1 MGLSLIEFASFVLVF
16 ISVLVGLAIWLYM
29 EGSALSQLMQKRL
42 NAVILDRNQLSAK
55 NSILLTKYEKKCIE
69 LKQRL
74 ASPSTP
80 DESSPKLE
88 TELGET
94 KSELESLKKELK
106 LSEKFADELQKQI
119 KQREEELIKASHD
132 ISELKESNDKADTE
146 KSADLLR
153 NLEEKQSKLSK
164 MKKEN
169 GELKQK
175 VKELSFQIENIEK
188 AHAKDLNQLLEKV
201 EKDKAVLRDKYN
213 KKIKKLKSQ
222 DSQTSVT
229 SGESDIFEKKL
240 VQRILKSYKR
250 LMSLEKENISLK
262 NKLQGKEKELE
273 EFDSVHNFSKMTL
286 MERATLTLWS
296 SQQADEN
303 TDEEQ
308 LAELKKSLDQARK
321 QIHNLQKEKEF
332 DDEKTVA

>member
-29 EGSALSQLMQKRL
+29 EGSALSRMMQKRL
-42 NAVILDRNQLSAK
+42 NSVILDRNQLSAK

-69 LKQRL
+69 LKQKL
-74 ASPSTP
+74 EEPNTPS
-80 DESSPKLE
+80 DSSPKLE
-88 TELGET
+88 KELDEA
-94 KSELESLKKELK
+94 KSELENLKKELK
-106 LSEKFADELQKQI
+106 LSEKFANELQKQI

-132 ISELKESNDKADTE
+132 MSELKESNNKVDAE
-146 KSADLLR
+146 KSADLQK

-213 KKIKKLKSQ
+213 KKIKKMKNQ
-222 DSQTSVT
+222 EAQAPIT
-229 SGESDIFEKKL
+229 SGESEIFEKKL

-250 LMSLEKENISLK
+250 LMNLEKENISLK

-308 LAELKKSLDQARK
+308 LAELKKNLDKARK
-321 QIHNLQKEKEF
+321 QIHDLQKEKEF